1 MQKKKH
7 VKFVCLTLGFI
18 LLFSGCAG
26 NSGDSV
32 LIEEQEQ
39 GVAMG
44 RYVERELALP
54 GDIRTVRAFHKNQD
68 GTLAVLASDAFD
80 AFTASDQWK
89 MYQSTDMGESWA
101 DKTPAGASQLNGLA
115 VLAAD
120 FDSKDDL
127 YMVCYDEEQ
136 EQDAQTEII
145 QIKNNGD
152 VSSVLIPEPMITGL
166 RVAESGDF
174 FICTLDGFIEQYS
187 ADGAYKRSYTPV
199 TSPDMQIHS
208 FVTWGDTLAVFQG
221 SRLICYDTQTG
232 EQTDAVEVPDSV
244 TEDMIFLPLNTLQY
258 SPENNSYY
266 FCKASGIYRF
276 TVGGGLMEQPVN
288 GNMSAFSMP
297 SMSCEGL
304 LAVDDFYLAYYKDN
318 DRCALLK
325 YVWDN
330 NAPTVP
336 DKELSI
342 YSLYDHKTIRQANSL
357 FQRSHPDTYI
367 TYEVGF
373 EEDSA
378 ITLNDAIRNL
388 NTRILAGQGP
398 DLIVMDDLPI
408 QSFMDKGILRDLSDL
423 VGDHLM
429 EPMAHTYQLEDGSVY
444 AIPARFGI
452 PVLLAEKDAIASI
465 HDFSDMVNW
474 GLQKKAEYPDP
485 SVRCTTITQSE
496 ALLRE
501 LFPLCASTWFAPDG
515 SIDKDKL
522 SEFLEGIDKIA
533 KTGEQ
538 KEYNPVSNPFPVT
551 GSWWVQG
558 RVLLQLGTLLNPDD
572 IKGQYW
578 AIDERKDGG
587 LVPTPMQGQNVYIPQ
602 TILSVANTAENP
614 QLGMDYI
621 SFVLSETVQNY
632 NLADGFPV
640 NFAALQY
647 MTSLSFW
654 EGRPP
659 TMENKADGTSVIT
672 PWPSE
677 ATLTEFRALVSSL
690 DTPAYT
696 GGAAVR
702 GIVLEQA
709 NAYFAGSMELRQTV
723 DEIAKKLEL
732 YLKE

>member
-1 MQKKKH
+1 
-7 VKFVCLTLGFI
+7 
-18 LLFSGCAG
+18 
-26 NSGDSV
+26 
-32 LIEEQEQ
+32 
-39 GVAMG
+39 
-44 RYVERELALP
+44 
-54 GDIRTVRAFHKNQD
+54 
-68 GTLAVLASDAFD
+68 
-80 AFTASDQWK
+80 
-89 MYQSTDMGESWA
+89 
-101 DKTPAGASQLNGLA
+101 
-115 VLAAD
+115 
-120 FDSKDDL
+120 
-127 YMVCYDEEQ
+127 
-136 EQDAQTEII
+136 
-145 QIKNNGD
+145 
-152 VSSVLIPEPMITGL
+152 
-166 RVAESGDF
+166 
-174 FICTLDGFIEQYS
+174 
-187 ADGAYKRSYTPV
+187 
-199 TSPDMQIHS
+199 
-208 FVTWGDTLAVFQG
+208 
-221 SRLICYDTQTG
+221 
-232 EQTDAVEVPDSV
+232 
-244 TEDMIFLPLNTLQY
+244 
-258 SPENNSYY
+258 
-266 FCKASGIYRF
+266 
-276 TVGGGLMEQPVN
+276 
-288 GNMSAFSMP
+288 
-297 SMSCEGL
+297 
-304 LAVDDFYLAYYKDN
+304 
-318 DRCALLK
+318 
-325 YVWDN
+325 
-330 NAPTVP
+330 
-336 DKELSI
+336 
-342 YSLYDHKTIRQANSL
+342 
-357 FQRSHPDTYI
+357 
-367 TYEVGF
+367 
-373 EEDSA
+373 
-378 ITLNDAIRNL
+378 
-388 NTRILAGQGP
+388 
-398 DLIVMDDLPI
+398 MDDLPI

-474 GLQKKAEYPDP
+474 GLQKKAEDPDP
-485 SVRCTTITQSE
+485 NVTAITQPE

-515 SIDKDKL
+515 SIDKDTL

-538 KEYNPVSNPFPVT
+538 KEYNPVSTPFPVT